1 MLGNSKSKREGS
13 MKAVIIAAG
22 IGIRLNP
29 LTDDKPKCLLKIR
42 GKTILH
48 HQLDAFHA
56 NGITDISVIKG
67 YKKEAIDYPGLKY
80 YINDNYRN
88 NNILNSLF
96 YAEEEL
102 DGEFIVS
109 YSDIIFDA
117 DIVRRLMESDR
128 DIAIVVDIDWKGYYE
143 GRTEHPIE
151 EAEKVIFDEDK
162 NVVEIG
168 KVVSSEKEV
177 NGEFI
182 GMVKCTKRGAEI
194 FKEFFHKAKK
204 EFYGKPFIR
213 AKTFNNAYLTDFIQY
228 LVRNNIKVKCVPIE
242 RGWIEIDTLQD
253 FERAPKFLRGII

>member
-1 MLGNSKSKREGS
+1 VKV
-13 MKAVIIAAG
+13 KAKAIIIAAG

-29 LTDDKPKCLLKIR
+29 LTDNKPKCLLEIK
-42 GKTILH
+42 GKTILQR
-48 HQLDAFHA
+48 QLDAFHA

-67 YKKEAIDYPGLKY
+67 YKKEAIHYPGLKY
-80 YINDNYRN
+80 YINDNYMN
-88 NNILNSLF
+88 NNILRSLF
-96 YAEEEL
+96 YAEKEM
-102 DGEFIVS
+102 DDEFIVS
-109 YSDIIFDA
+109 YSDIIFDT
-117 DIVRRLMESDR
+117 DIVRRLMERDE
-128 DIAIVVDIDWKGYYE
+128 DIAIVADIDWKGYYE

-228 LVRNNIKVKCVPIE
+228 LVNNNVKVKCVPVE

-253 FERAPKFLRGII
+253 FERAPKFLKGII

>member
-1 MLGNSKSKREGS
+1 
-13 MKAVIIAAG
+13 MKVKAKAIIIAAG

-29 LTDDKPKCLLKIR
+29 LTDNKPKCLLEIK
-42 GKTILH
+42 GKTILQR
-48 HQLDAFHA
+48 QLDAFHA

-67 YKKEAIDYPGLKY
+67 YKKEAIHYPGLKY
-80 YINDNYRN
+80 YINDNYMN
-88 NNILNSLF
+88 NNILRSLF
-96 YAEEEL
+96 YAEKEM
-102 DGEFIVS
+102 DDEFIVS
-109 YSDIIFDA
+109 YSDIIFDT
-117 DIVRRLMESDR
+117 DIVRRLMERDE
-128 DIAIVVDIDWKGYYE
+128 DIAIVADIDWKGYYE

-168 KVVSSEKEV
+168 KIVSSEKEV

-228 LVRNNIKVKCVPIE
+228 LVDNSIKVKCVPIE
-242 RGWIEIDTLQD
+242 RGWIEMDTLQD
-253 FERAPKFLRGII
+253 FERAPRFLRGIT